1 MSTSDSLV
9 RMLASPITQVDLAQI
24 AGSASFPSASTAAPG
39 GVRVCGNEGVGVV
52 EEAGSGSGLK
62 EGDIVVPN
70 TGGLGT
76 WATHV
81 IAPGSSWTAVPG
93 DVVKGA
99 IEPVAAG
106 VAPVLAAQHLLE
118 GFVKLGKGEF
128 IFAARERPMY
138 TCPHPP
144 HVLP

>member
-1 MSTSDSLV
+1 MSSTDSLV

-24 AGSASFPSASTAAPG
+24 AGSASFPSASTTAPG
-39 GVRVCGNEGVGVV
+39 GGRVCGNEGLGVV

-62 EGDIVVPN
+62 KGDVVVPN

-81 IAPGSSWTAVPG
+81 IAPGSSWTAVSPE
-93 DVVKGA
+93 VAKGA

-106 VAPVLAAQHLLE
+106 VAPVLAAQQLLE
-118 GFVKLGKGEF
+118 GFVKLGKG
-128 IFAARERPMY
+128 A
-138 TCPHPP
+138 
-144 HVLP
+144 